1 MLKQQPL
8 CDLYGSIDVKGAFVC
23 VPINWK
29 SSNDRLSSDMMDVV
43 SWWNSNSPSNHQ
55 KRTIH
60 KHLIEG
66 NIVRSTVSNSGL
78 NDYNCSIWSLFMVNQ
93 YSLMNSAVCS
103 LHMIP
108 QSMLIW
114 ARTEQES
121 LVHKSHCY
129 ERGKRFVRLVTYV
142 DSERVGYKR
151 QLSSWNNSKWESL
164 WEHSVRPQ

>member
-60 KHLIEG
+60 KLLIEG

-93 YSLMNSAVCS
+93 YSLMDPAVCS
-103 LHMIP
+103 LHMIT
-108 QSMLIW
+108 QSMLNADDNLSTNRAGELGPQIPLLC
-114 ARTEQES
+114 ARET
-121 LVHKSHCY
+121 L
-129 ERGKRFVRLVTYV
+129 RTTGYV
-142 DSERVGYKR
+142 LR
-151 QLSSWNNSKWESL
+151 QCTRW
-164 WEHSVRPQ
+164 R